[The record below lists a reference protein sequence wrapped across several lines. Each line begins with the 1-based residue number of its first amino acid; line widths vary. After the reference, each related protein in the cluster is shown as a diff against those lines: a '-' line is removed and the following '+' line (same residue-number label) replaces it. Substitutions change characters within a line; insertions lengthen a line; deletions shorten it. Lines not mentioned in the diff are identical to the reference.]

1 MVAYPSR
8 SESYTVASILCLTNI
23 ATSIGTLPQSVTQLN
38 FHFRRRSEEML
49 PANTSIHKKLLL
61 RLEMYRVYRPRF
73 LGQNRRTILKRPRQK
88 GQGSG
93 KPSLMPIGTPS
104 NAMSASAGKPGHTTQ
119 YLRSGAR
126 AACYAARRC
135 RANCLW
141 GRTIVRRNCSVK
153 LWARPPAGLSS
164 MPTEQP
170 TKRPP
175 STSIGLGAESGDETR
190 GVGPIWS
197 VRQPCRGV
205 SWLAST
211 LGWPVLGGSRYDG
224 GSAAT
229 PTRCGLIAAGRM
241 PVRPVF
247 HTLTEQLRPPTS

>member
-1 MVAYPSR
+1 MAEGLLSISIETVRVMGIEIPDPQQGQRATPLDGPGRRVSGIEPSQD
-8 SESYTVASILCLTNI
+8 
-23 ATSIGTLPQSVTQLN
+23 LPVS
-38 FHFRRRSEEML
+38 
-49 PANTSIHKKLLL
+49 
-61 RLEMYRVYRPRF
+61 
-73 LGQNRRTILKRPRQK
+73 
-88 GQGSG
+88 
-93 KPSLMPIGTPS
+93 
-104 NAMSASAGKPGHTTQ
+104 
-119 YLRSGAR
+119 
-126 AACYAARRC
+126 
-135 RANCLW
+135 
-141 GRTIVRRNCSVK
+141 NCSVK

-197 VRQPCRGV
+197 VRHPCRGV

-229 PTRCGLIAAGRM
+229 PTQCGLIAAGRM

-247 HTLTEQLRPPTS
+247 HTLSEQLPSANVLNGPMDSRSQSGIQ